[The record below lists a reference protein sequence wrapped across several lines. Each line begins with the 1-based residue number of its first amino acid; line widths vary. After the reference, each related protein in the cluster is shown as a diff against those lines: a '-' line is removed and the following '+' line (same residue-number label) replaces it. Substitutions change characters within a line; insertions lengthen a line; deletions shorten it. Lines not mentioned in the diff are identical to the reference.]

1 MTARFAA
8 DPNLAK
14 QNDILIAK
22 LMSYY
27 FLNISLTNLD
37 LIL

>member
-8 DPNLAK
+8 DPNLVK
-14 QNDILIAK
+14 QNDILINE

-27 FLNISLTNLD
+27 FLNIFPANLD
-37 LIL
+37 LML